1 MNVAVRL
8 VQHSER
14 LGQRALS
21 QIVSNLS
28 SLIRFLVK

>member
-8 VQHSER
+8 VQHSAR

-21 QIVSNLS
+21 QIVSSPS